1 MIEVENLHKSFDG
14 QQVLKGVS
22 FTVQKGEIFAVI
34 GQSGGGKSVLLK
46 HLLALLRPDSGRVMI
61 DGAEISA
68 LTGPGLYKVR
78 DRIGYLFQGGAL
90 FDSMTLFDNVAFPLR
105 EKTKLP
111 SGEIRDKV
119 EEELAKVGL
128 SGMGHKFPSDVS
140 GGMVKRA
147 AFARVLVMEP
157 EIVLFD
163 EPTTGLDPL
172 LVDSV
177 HKLILWGQA
186 TYGFTAVIV
195 SHEIPRIFG
204 VADRVGM
211 LSDGKLVQIGT
222 SDEIQHS
229 DLPAVQRFVRGI
241 SEDAHTY

>member
-1 MIEVENLHKSFDG
+1 MIEVVDLYKSFDG

-46 HLLALLRPDSGRVMI
+46 HLLALLRPDSGKVLV

-68 LTGPGLYKVR
+68 LTGPALYKVR

-90 FDSMTLFDNVAFPLR
+90 FDSMSLFDNVAFPLR
-105 EKTKLP
+105 EKTKL
-111 SGEIRDKV
+111 SAGEVRERV
-119 EEELAKVGL
+119 ETELGKVGL
-128 SGMGHKFPSDVS
+128 SGMGHKYPAEVS

-163 EPTTGLDPL
+163 EPTTGLDPV

-177 HKLILWGQA
+177 HKLVLWGQK

-195 SHEIPRIFG
+195 SHEIPEIFG
-204 VADRVGM
+204 VAERLGM
-211 LSDGKLVQIGT
+211 LSDGVMLQVGPP
-222 SDEIQHS
+222 DEIKNS
-229 DLPAVQRFVRGI
+229 DNPFIMRFVNGV
-241 SEDAHTY
+241 SD